1 MLSKKK
7 IGMYPFIVSQI
18 SVNRPSFQPLVLAI
32 FVAPIFFEPS
42 NLGSLF
48 FNSNEIN
55 NPNGIDPIK

>member
-1 MLSKKK
+1 
-7 IGMYPFIVSQI
+7 MYPFIVSQI
-18 SVNRPSFQPLVLAI
+18 SVNRPSFQPLVLAM

-42 NLGSLF
+42 NLGSFF